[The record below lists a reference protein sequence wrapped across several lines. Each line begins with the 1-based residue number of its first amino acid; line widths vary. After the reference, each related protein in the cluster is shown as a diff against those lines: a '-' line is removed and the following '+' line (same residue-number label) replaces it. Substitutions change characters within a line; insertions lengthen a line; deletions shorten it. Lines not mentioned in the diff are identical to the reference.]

1 MTAGP
6 SASATADIT
15 LLSRVAGRDAVA
27 LGELYDRHNRLLFSL
42 ILRILR
48 DRGESEDVLQEV
60 FVRVWD
66 RADSYSPA
74 LGTPSAWLVR
84 IARNRA
90 IDRLRARQV
99 RANVAESYDA
109 PAVAADPT
117 PAANPEVLARTAEHR
132 RAIAAALD
140 RLPAEQRTL
149 IDAAYFE
156 GYTQSELADRFNL
169 PLGTVKTRIRTAMQE
184 LRKTLG
190 PLVGG

>member
-1 MTAGP
+1 MTAGL
-6 SASATADIT
+6 SASATADIA
-15 LLSRVAGRDAVA
+15 LLTRVAGRDAVA

-66 RADSYSPA
+66 RADTYSPA
-74 LGTPSAWLVR
+74 LGTPLAWLVR

-90 IDRLRARQV
+90 IDRLRSRQV
-99 RANVAESYDA
+99 RAHVAESYEA
-109 PAVAADPT
+109 PQVAADPT
-117 PAANPEVLARTAEHR
+117 PAANPELVARTAEHR
-132 RAIAAALD
+132 RAIVAALD
-140 RLPAEQRTL
+140 QLPAEQRSL

-156 GYTQSELADRFNL
+156 GYTQSELAERFNL

-184 LRKTLG
+184 LRRTLA

>member
-1 MTAGP
+1 MTAGL
-6 SASATADIT
+6 SASATADIA

-99 RANVAESYDA
+99 RANVAESSDA
-109 PAVAADPT
+109 PPVAADPT
-117 PAANPEVLARTAEHR
+117 PAANPELLARTAERR
-132 RAIAAALD
+132 RARPVA
-140 RLPAEQRTL
+140 
-149 IDAAYFE
+149 
-156 GYTQSELADRFNL
+156 S
-169 PLGTVKTRIRTAMQE
+169 
-184 LRKTLG
+184 
-190 PLVGG
+190 

>member
-1 MTAGP
+1 MTAGL
-6 SASATADIT
+6 SASATADIA

-99 RANVAESYDA
+99 RANVAESYDS
-109 PAVAADPT
+109 PPVAADPT
-117 PAANPEVLARTAEHR
+117 PAANPELLARTAEHR

>member
-1 MTAGP
+1 MTAGLSV
-6 SASATADIT
+6 SAMADIS
-15 LLSRVAGRDAVA
+15 LLTRIARHDASA

-48 DRGESEDVLQEV
+48 DRGESEDILQEV

-99 RANVAESYDA
+99 RANVAESFEDPPVA
-109 PAVAADPT
+109 PDLTPT
-117 PAANPEVLARTAEHR
+117 GNPEQLARTAEHR
-132 RAIAAALD
+132 RAILAALD
-140 RLPAEQRTL
+140 QLPPEQRTL
-149 IDAAYFE
+149 IDAAYFD
-156 GYTQSELADRFNL
+156 GYTQSELAERFTL
-169 PLGTVKTRIRTAMQE
+169 PLGTVKTRIRTAMQT
-184 LRKTLG
+184 LRGTLAA
-190 PLVGG
+190 LADT

>member
-1 MTAGP
+1 MTAGL
-6 SASATADIT
+6 SASATADIA

-109 PAVAADPT
+109 PPVA
-117 PAANPEVLARTAEHR
+117 
-132 RAIAAALD
+132 
-140 RLPAEQRTL
+140 
-149 IDAAYFE
+149 
-156 GYTQSELADRFNL
+156 
-169 PLGTVKTRIRTAMQE
+169 
-184 LRKTLG
+184 
-190 PLVGG
+190 

>member
-1 MTAGP
+1 MTAL
-6 SASATADIT
+6 SASATADIA
-15 LLSRVAGRDAVA
+15 LLARVADRDGAAV
-27 LGELYDRHNRLLFSL
+27 GELYDRHNRLLFSL

-90 IDRLRARQV
+90 IDRLRSRQV
-99 RANVAESYDA
+99 RANIAESYEVT
-109 PAVAADPT
+109 PVASDET
-117 PAANPEVLARTAEHR
+117 PAANPELLARTSEHR
-132 RAIAAALD
+132 RAILAALD
-140 RLPAEQRTL
+140 QLPAEQRTL

-156 GYTQSELADRFNL
+156 GCTQSELAERFNL

-190 PLVGG
+190 PIVGG